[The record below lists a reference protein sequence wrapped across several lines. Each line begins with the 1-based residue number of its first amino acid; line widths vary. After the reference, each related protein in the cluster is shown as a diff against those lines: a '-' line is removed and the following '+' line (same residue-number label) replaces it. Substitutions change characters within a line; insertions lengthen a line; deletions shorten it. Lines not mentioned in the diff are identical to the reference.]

1 MRTFDKWGPYYKITL
16 EIKPVQN
23 PEESFDSGYHNLIH
37 LTSGAER
44 NAYGSRIPSVIVK
57 GKVIFVR
64 ITNCD
69 NCDNAHGG
77 TGKGFKFTMNHDK
90 WYTLQLEQRQT
101 GPEASV
107 FEFLV
112 DGSPIQESEQVKE
125 SLETLNDQYENV
137 KLYLSDPWFESALDM
152 VEVKNILIWNGAG
165 ELNSNLLFKDCQ
177 QF

>member
-23 PEESFDSGYHNLIH
+23 PEESLYHNLIH
-37 LTSGAER
+37 LTSGPAKQ
-44 NAYGSRIPSVIVK
+44 AYGSRIPTVVLR

-64 ITNCD
+64 ITNY
-69 NCDNAHGG
+69 DNALTENGG
-77 TGKGFKFTMNHDK
+77 MGRVFKFTMNHDK